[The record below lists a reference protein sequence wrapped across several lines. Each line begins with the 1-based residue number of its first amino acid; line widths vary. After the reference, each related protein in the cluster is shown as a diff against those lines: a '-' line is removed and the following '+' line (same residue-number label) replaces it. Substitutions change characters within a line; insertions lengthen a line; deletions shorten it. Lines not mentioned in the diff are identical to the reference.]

1 MNGASKMAVKTGKK
15 RKRRSYVQEPVK
27 IPADVLLLD
36 ATVRVVAKKGVEGT
50 STRAIAAEAG
60 HGLTDTVIYRFFS
73 GKEDLLLKAFVRES
87 TDFMRQVE
95 TLLPVLWETKISREQ
110 RLRFLWH
117 TVWTWL
123 SQHKA
128 ASTFMIRYY
137 YSASFDENAKNSYQ
151 AVWQPIADRLR
162 GLLPDADTESL
173 VYMALETTA
182 SSIYPVCAEWRPDGA
197 GASEY
202 GFRRLNGLVNEFL
215 SN

>member
-1 MNGASKMAVKTGKK
+1 MMNA
-15 RKRRSYVQEPVK
+15 
-27 IPADVLLLD
+27 I
-36 ATVRVVAKKGVEGT
+36 VRVVAKKGVEGT

-73 GKEDLLLKAFVRES
+73 SKEDLMRKAFLRES
-87 TDFMRQVE
+87 TAFMQQVE
-95 TLLPVLWETKISREQ
+95 ALLPVLWEKKISREQ

-123 SQHKA
+123 GQHKA

-137 YSASFDENAKNSYQ
+137 YSASFDENAKNGYQ
-151 AVWQPIADRLR
+151 TVWQPIADHLHE
-162 GLLPDADTESL
+162 LLPEKDTESL

-182 SSIYPVCAEWRPDGA
+182 SAIYPVCADWRPDGA

-202 GFRRLNGLVNEFL
+202 GFRRLNGLIREFL
-215 SN
+215 SE

>member
-1 MNGASKMAVKTGKK
+1 MMAAKSGKK
-15 RKRRSYVQEPVK
+15 RRRKSYMEEPVK
-27 IPADVLLLD
+27 IPADVLLMD
-36 ATVRVVAKKGVEGT
+36 AIVRTVAKKGVEGA

-73 GKEDLLLKAFVRES
+73 SKEELMRKAFVRES
-87 TDFMRQVE
+87 TAFMQQVE
-95 TLLPVLWETKISREQ
+95 SLLPVLWEKNISREQ

-123 SQHKA
+123 SQHKEA
-128 ASTFMIRYY
+128 CAFMIRYY
-137 YSASFDENAKNSYQ
+137 YSASFDETAKNSYQ
-151 AVWQPIADRLR
+151 TVWQPIADRLHE
-162 GLLPDADTESL
+162 LLPDTDTETL
-173 VYMALETTA
+173 VYMALEATA
-182 SSIYPVCAEWRPDGA
+182 SAIYPVCVGWRPDGA

>member
-1 MNGASKMAVKTGKK
+1 MAGKSAKK
-15 RKRRSYVQEPVK
+15 RRRRNYEQAPVK
-27 IPADVLLLD
+27 IPADVLLME
-36 ATVRVVAKKGVEGT
+36 AIVRAVAKKGVEGA

-73 GKEDLLLKAFVRES
+73 SKEELMRKAFVRES
-87 TDFMRQVE
+87 TAFMQQVE
-95 TLLPVLWETKISREQ
+95 LVLPGLWENKISREQ

-123 SQHKA
+123 SQHKEA
-128 ASTFMIRYY
+128 CAFMIRYY
-137 YSASFDENAKNSYQ
+137 YSASFDENAKTSYLS
-151 AVWQPIADRLR
+151 VWQPIADRLHE
-162 GLLPDADTESL
+162 LLPDTDAETL
-173 VYMALETTA
+173 VYMALEATA
-182 SSIYPVCAEWRPDGA
+182 SAIYPVCVGWRPDGA